1 MKEDLTWVARL
12 VRPDLHSPAANAK
25 KAPAA
30 VAQSSQH
37 TQPPETALQCV
48 CPPQQPLVAQPD
60 MGARAIVL
68 TVLFFAINLSAPFL
82 LAAVLQRLR
91 P

>member
-12 VRPDLHSPAANAK
+12 VRPDLHPPTAAATAP
-25 KAPAA
+25 KASTM
-30 VAQSSQH
+30 VAQQPQPSQ
-37 TQPPETALQCV
+37 PLQCV

-60 MGARAIVL
+60 MGTRAIVL

-82 LAAVLQRLR
+82 LAAVLQRLH